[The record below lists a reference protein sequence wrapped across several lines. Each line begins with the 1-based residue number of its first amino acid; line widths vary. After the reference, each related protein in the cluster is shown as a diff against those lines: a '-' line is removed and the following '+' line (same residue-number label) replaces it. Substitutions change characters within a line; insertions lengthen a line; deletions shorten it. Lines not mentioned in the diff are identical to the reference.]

1 MLLSEFDFSFDA
13 TLVADRPVEPRDQ
26 ARLLVVPKGGG
37 ACAHHCVADLPQ
49 FLNANDL
56 IIVNDTKVLPARLS
70 GRKQPGGRHLE
81 LVLVRPAR
89 LDQPDQPDQW
99 EVLCKG
105 PKQGQIIELEGG
117 ATATVVEQGPGG
129 IIMKFSSSVPGLLE
143 KVGLMPLPPYIKRDP
158 NEQDRIWYQTLF
170 AREAGAIA
178 APTAGLHFTERLL
191 AALREKGVKTAMVTL
206 HVGPA
211 TFRPVTAERIDEHRM
226 GTEWAELSPDTALAI
241 KETKQA
247 GGRIVAVG
255 TTVVR
260 TLESAAS
267 DDGTVKPMRGDVG
280 LFITP
285 GYRFKVVDVLMT
297 NFHLPKTTLLM
308 LVAAFA
314 GLGPLRAAYL
324 EAVREK
330 YRFYSYGDAMLIL

>member
-1 MLLSEFDFSFDA
+1 MLLSEFDFPFDPS
-13 TLVADRPVEPRDQ
+13 LIADHPTEPRDQ

-37 ACAHHCVADLPQ
+37 TCTHHRVADLPT
-49 FLNANDL
+49 FLNSKDL
-56 IIVNDTKVLPARLS
+56 LVVNDTKVLPARLS
-70 GRKQPGGRHLE
+70 GRKRSGGGHLE
-81 LVLVRPAR
+81 LTLVKP
-89 LDQPDQPDQW
+89 LEPDRW

-105 PKQGQIIELEGG
+105 TKPGQVIELGGG
-117 ATATVVEQGPGG
+117 ATATVVEQGAGG
-129 IIMKFSSSVPGLLE
+129 IIMQFSSSVPALLE
-143 KVGLMPLPPYIKRDP
+143 KIGRMPLPPYIKRDP
-158 NEQDRIWYQTLF
+158 HEQDRIWYQTLF

-191 AALREKGVKTAMVTL
+191 AALKEKGVRTAMVTL

-226 GTEWAELSPDTALAI
+226 GTEWAELSPQAAVAI
-241 KETKQA
+241 NETRKA
-247 GGRIVAVG
+247 GGRVVAVG

-260 TLESAAS
+260 TLEAAVSA
-267 DDGTVKPMRGDVG
+267 DGTVKPMRGEVG

-285 GYRFKVVDVLMT
+285 GYQFNVVDVLMT

-308 LVAAFA
+308 LVSAFA
-314 GLGPLRAAYL
+314 GLEPLRAAYA

-330 YRFYSYGDAMLIL
+330 YRFYSYGDAMLVL